1 MQSAVAFAA
10 LRDYVIKAGPLVL
23 GAVLVDLQA
32 IMAAN
37 VNSNRVFLPAMSAAT
52 RLSSDAKLATV
63 LQKANATKA
72 SIGILTAGC
81 RGMPQIKSI
90 DRITGS
96 LKL

>member
-1 MQSAVAFAA
+1 M
-10 LRDYVIKAGPLVL
+10 IETGPLVL

-52 RLSSDAKLATV
+52 RLLSDARLGTV
-63 LQKANATKA
+63 SQRGDTTKA
-72 SIGILTAGC
+72 LIGILCAGC
-81 RGMPQIKSI
+81 KGMPQIKSI